1 MHRFKPLLW
10 AVILQAGNILPVHSE
25 LRSTSQERPLPHGS
39 ALTAQSERSPCQ
51 LALADMAVFK
61 PAPPITGPGECSA
74 TDPVNVEAVILPGSQ
89 KVAFTPT
96 VTLQCSMPQTVA
108 QWTRDDVAP
117 TLDQSGMVL
126 SSVET
131 LESYGCRTFNRV
143 KGAKLSEHGHAN
155 ALDVQSLRLAKR
167 AELNSPT
174 PSKALR
180 EQLRPAACS
189 RFSTV
194 LGKGADNSPQAKMIV
209 GFVGRYRRLA

>member
-1 MHRFKPLLW
+1 
-10 AVILQAGNILPVHSE
+10 
-25 LRSTSQERPLPHGS
+25 
-39 ALTAQSERSPCQ
+39 
-51 LALADMAVFK
+51 
-61 PAPPITGPGECSA
+61 
-74 TDPVNVEAVILPGSQ
+74 
-89 KVAFTPT
+89 
-96 VTLQCSMPQTVA
+96 MPQTVA
-108 QWTRDDVAP
+108 QWIRDDVAP